1 MSLPKLNVKG
11 LDFHL
16 SSSIHTC
23 PQSILTKCRW
33 CFEHKSNHAL
43 CCSKPCDPFP
53 FQRKPKC
60 FMRPTVPYLAL
71 PVLLS
76 GLFSTTFLLVP
87 YVCNHV
93 SLLDLPPTHS
103 ILQAF
108 TQDVPSFL
116 AAFLKQGFTNPREG
130 WFSRSGRGLE
140 NMHFQQVPKRCC
152 VMYQIFSYASRTRR
166 TENNTNTVLCSVKP
180 QVKTGISKSL
190 LNVSS

>member
-1 MSLPKLNVKG
+1 
-11 LDFHL
+11 
-16 SSSIHTC
+16 
-23 PQSILTKCRW
+23 
-33 CFEHKSNHAL
+33 
-43 CCSKPCDPFP
+43 
-53 FQRKPKC
+53 
-60 FMRPTVPYLAL
+60 
-71 PVLLS
+71 
-76 GLFSTTFLLVP
+76 
-87 YVCNHV
+87 
-93 SLLDLPPTHS
+93 
-103 ILQAF
+103 LQAF